1 MGGNANSECAWLTL
15 ANPLFITAALTI
27 ALCQWI
33 HWREWSAGLWDVP
46 GMHNATLDHS
56 VRAVMRLSSS
66 ISITA
71 PKAEPSPEDKA
82 SMFCGSRCPTA
93 LALVLNALTSCWLA
107 LSCLL
112 GFLRRSQEME
122 NHSTKPL
129 GIPL

>member
-1 MGGNANSECAWLTL
+1 MGGNANSGCEWLTL

-56 VRAVMRLSSS
+56 VRAVMRLSNS

-71 PKAEPSPEDKA
+71 PKAELSPRDKA
-82 SMFCGSRCPTA
+82 GTFCGSRCPTA
-93 LALVLNALTSCWLA
+93 LAPVPHALTSCWLA
-107 LSCLL
+107 FSCLL

-122 NHSTKPL
+122 NHCTKPS